1 LFDKDIDFVAEAATT
16 EFNAGTLTEE
26 TLDEMFE

>member
-1 LFDKDIDFVAEAATT
+1 MLVAYIDFIAEAATA

-26 TLDEMFE
+26 ALDEMFE